1 MSYKEDRMSQYI
13 VAHDLGT
20 SGDKATLFQT
30 DGKLVA
36 SITETYDVN
45 FFGNQCAE
53 QNPDD
58 WWNAVCRSTKKIL
71 EKVPNPCEVIA
82 VSFSAQMQG
91 CLIVDKNGIPIRPA
105 MIWADHRA
113 RKEQEKLQELIGED
127 EIYKIT
133 GHRLSASYSIEKLMW
148 LKENEPE
155 NFGRTY
161 KMLQAKDYIIYKLTG
176 KFVTDYSDASGTNA
190 FDLEK
195 LEWSDKILH
204 AAGISKDYLPKL
216 CASTDVAGC
225 VSQEAALI
233 TGLAETTLVVCG
245 GGDGPCSAVGAGCV
259 EDNELFATYGTSA
272 WIGGTMDHKF
282 IDDKKVLFCFAHVIP
297 GKYMPCGTMQS
308 AGSSYG
314 YIKKVLMEE
323 GKSYKEMDALVMQ
336 SPPGAKK
343 LLFLPYLLG
352 ERSPRWNPDTT
363 ACFLG
368 IRPEHNREDYLR
380 AVLEGVAMNLELILQ
395 AYQNRMKIEELILT
409 GGGAKGEVLCQILA
423 DICSKTLK
431 IPGNV
436 AEATSIGAAVTAG
449 VGAGIYTGFSEVKR
463 FIQFE
468 RTYLP
473 NAEHSEIYQKMKYLF
488 DQSYNQLEPL
498 FIKFWE

>member
-1 MSYKEDRMSQYI
+1 MPQYI
-13 VAHDLGT
+13 IAHDLGT

-30 DGKLVA
+30 DGTMVT
-36 SITETYDVN
+36 SITESYEVH
-45 FFGNQCAE
+45 FFGNQCA
-53 QNPDD
+53 QQDPDD
-58 WWNAVCRSTKKIL
+58 WWNAVCNSTKKIL
-71 EKVPNPCEVIA
+71 AYVADPGDVIA

-91 CLIVDKNGIPIRPA
+91 CLIVDREGMPIRPA

-113 RKEQEKLQELIGED
+113 RKEQERLRDLIGED
-127 EIYKIT
+127 EIYRIT

-155 NFGRTY
+155 NFQRTY
-161 KMLQAKDYIIYKLTG
+161 KMMQAKDYIIFKLTG
-176 KFVTDYSDASGTNA
+176 QFVTDYSDASGTNA

-195 LEWSDKILH
+195 LEWSDKILE
-204 AAGISKDYLPKL
+204 AAGISKDILPRL
-216 CASTDVAGC
+216 CASTDVAGHI
-225 VSQEAALI
+225 QPEASRA
-233 TGLAETTLVVCG
+233 TGLAESTMVICG

-259 EDNELFATYGTSA
+259 EDDELFATYGTSA
-272 WIGGTMDHKF
+272 WIGGTMNHKF
-282 IDDKKVLFCFAHVIP
+282 IDDNKVLFCFAHVIP

-308 AGSSYG
+308 AGSSYA
-314 YIKKVLMEE
+314 YIKKVMMEE
-323 GKSYKEMDALVMQ
+323 GVSYSKMDELVKQ
-336 SPPGAKK
+336 SPPGAKR

-368 IRPEHNREDYLR
+368 IRSEHNREDYLR

-395 AYQNRMKIEELILT
+395 AYQSRMEIEELILT
-409 GGGAKGEVLCQILA
+409 GGGAKGEVLCQIIA
-423 DICSKTLK
+423 DVCSRPLR

-449 VGAGIYTGFSEVKR
+449 VGAGIYRDFSEVKR

-468 RTYLP
+468 RSYLP
-473 NAEHSEIYQKMKYLF
+473 NPEHAEIYNKMKSLF
-488 DQSYNQLEPL
+488 DQSYHLLEPI
-498 FIKFWE
+498 FVKFWD

>member
-1 MSYKEDRMSQYI
+1 
-13 VAHDLGT
+13 
-20 SGDKATLFQT
+20 
-30 DGKLVA
+30 
-36 SITETYDVN
+36 
-45 FFGNQCAE
+45 
-53 QNPDD
+53 
-58 WWNAVCRSTKKIL
+58 
-71 EKVPNPCEVIA
+71 
-82 VSFSAQMQG
+82 
-91 CLIVDKNGIPIRPA
+91 
-105 MIWADHRA
+105 
-113 RKEQEKLQELIGED
+113 
-127 EIYKIT
+127 
-133 GHRLSASYSIEKLMW
+133 
-148 LKENEPE
+148 
-155 NFGRTY
+155 
-161 KMLQAKDYIIYKLTG
+161 
-176 KFVTDYSDASGTNA
+176 
-190 FDLEK
+190 
-195 LEWSDKILH
+195 
-204 AAGISKDYLPKL
+204 
-216 CASTDVAGC
+216 
-225 VSQEAALI
+225 
-233 TGLAETTLVVCG
+233 
-245 GGDGPCSAVGAGCV
+245 
-259 EDNELFATYGTSA
+259 
-272 WIGGTMDHKF
+272 
-282 IDDKKVLFCFAHVIP
+282 
-297 GKYMPCGTMQS
+297 MPCGTMQS

-314 YIKKVLMEE
+314 YIKKILMEE

-423 DICSKTLK
+423 DVCSKTLK

-449 VGAGIYTGFSEVKR
+449 VGAGIYSGFSEVKR

-473 NAEHSEIYQKMKYLF
+473 NSEHSEIYQKMKYLF